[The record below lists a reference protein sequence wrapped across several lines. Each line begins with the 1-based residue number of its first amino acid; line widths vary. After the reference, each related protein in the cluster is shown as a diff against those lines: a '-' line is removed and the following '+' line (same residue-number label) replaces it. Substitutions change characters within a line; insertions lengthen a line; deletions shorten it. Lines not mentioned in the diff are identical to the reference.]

1 MVLFED
7 VRRSEEAALLALSLH
22 DGALC
27 VDTDP
32 GGAVNLRAGVRQ
44 LSFIDA
50 TRPQDRLPST
60 YMRMVPT
67 VAADEISLIKP
78 EAPKAG
84 SPFELL
90 PKEVGVP
97 RQLFVK
103 WHCECVNADKTT

>member
-1 MVLFED
+1 MLFED
-7 VRRSEEAALLALSLH
+7 GRRSEEAALLALSLH

-60 YMRMVPT
+60 FFRMVPT
-67 VAADEISLIKP
+67 AAAAEITLIKP

-90 PKEVGVP
+90 PKEVRTHDTRLQG
-97 RQLFVK
+97 
-103 WHCECVNADKTT
+103 CT

>member
-1 MVLFED
+1 MQIELVAESVTLVLFED
-7 VRRSEEAALLALSLH
+7 NRKSEEAALLALSLH

-50 TRPQDRLPST
+50 TRPQDPLPST
-60 YMRMVPT
+60 YLRTTHAVET
-67 VAADEISLIKP
+67 SIVKP
-78 EAPKAG
+78 EKPKAG

-90 PKEVGVP
+90 PKEVRVIELAP
-97 RQLFVK
+97 
-103 WHCECVNADKTT
+103 